1 VDFTRE
7 PIIETVVT
15 PREGCKL
22 VVRSSKSTG
31 QEEYF
36 VDAVEIVSFGHSFF
50 FRSLERPKMFF
61 VPATDYEILEVRE
74 ARMVLKNVAPDRTI
88 KIGGGREPASR
99 QQRERE
105 PIYERV
111 DQQPVEEEPS
121 EEKSEE
127 DSQASVDKSQDLR
140 TDKKKER
147 RRQSRRR
154 RGGRDGTNDEEEE
167 GKSTPKNETEESTT
181 TAVAVAGEKEASP
194 SIPYSPPPFTGL
206 LAPPPM
212 LISDTIARYRENA
225 EFKDAFYSKE
235 EQKVDATAELIVEA
249 STETALTE
257 TAPVVPLE
265 LSQEQE
271 ESIYLQ
277 RKAQEELEPEASD
290 QIPNHED
297 EHNHNHPAE

>member
-88 KIGGGREPASR
+88 KIAGGRESSNRP
-99 QQRERE
+99 QRERE
-105 PIYERV
+105 QNYDRTE
-111 DQQPVEEEPS
+111 QQSTRDEETS
-121 EEKSEE
+121 EEKIDEE
-127 DSQASVDKSQDLR
+127 SHAVVDKPHDLR
-140 TDKKKER
+140 SDKKKER

-154 RGGRDGTNDEEEE
+154 RGRDEVSEEDGGE
-167 GKSTPKNETEESTT
+167 KSAPRNETDDSAGSSTEEKQAPPSTQ
-181 TAVAVAGEKEASP
+181 P
-194 SIPYSPPPFTGL
+194 ISPPFSGL
-206 LAPPPM
+206 IAPPPM
-212 LISDTIARYRENA
+212 LISDTIARYRESA

-235 EQKVDATAELIVEA
+235 EQKAASVAATELIVEE
-249 STETALTE
+249 SV
-257 TAPVVPLE
+257 PVVPLE

-277 RKAQEELEPEASD
+277 RKTHEEVISEVFDPA
-290 QIPNHED
+290 PNHD
-297 EHNHNHPAE
+297 DQ